1 MNMQIV
7 QRMVADMLSRGEVML
22 SLSKETMDY
31 VEKRCFVLLERIRQI
46 LADDTLDDPEC
57 FQRIEEIVSL
67 LESNGI
73 DCGTRHDFG

>member
-1 MNMQIV
+1 MHMQIL

-22 SLSKETMDY
+22 SLPQETMDY
-31 VEKRCFVLLERIRQI
+31 VEKRCFVLLEQIRQI

-57 FQRIEEIVSL
+57 FQRIESIVSL

>member
-22 SLSKETMDY
+22 SISQDTMDY
-31 VEKRCFVLLERIRQI
+31 VEKRCFVLLEQIRQI

-57 FQRIEEIVSL
+57 FHRIESIVSL

>member
-7 QRMVADMLSRGEVML
+7 QRLVADMLSRGEVML
-22 SLSKETMDY
+22 SISQDTMDY
-31 VEKRCFVLLERIRQI
+31 VEKRCFVLLEQIRQI

-57 FQRIEEIVSL
+57 FHRIESIVSL

>member
-1 MNMQIV
+1 MHMQV
-7 QRMVADMLSRGEVML
+7 LQRMVADMLGRGEVTL
-22 SLSKETMDY
+22 SLSQETMDF

-73 DCGTRHDFG
+73 DCGPRHDFG